1 MARKFLKTFFHRY
14 GIRMFFKL
22 GNSLFPW
29 GMHFNWF
36 YHWISEGVLGLP
48 WPTCLWI
55 SWGGGRIILAVIPAQ
70 VWIFFG
76 ISHLNFNLSHY
87 ELSFSLLYC
96 SIKCRLVVGCSF
108 FVLIELKTTQN
119 NTFLGKYVSPTYSF
133 AWNIQCF
140 PFSSIRPF
148 PIL

>member
-1 MARKFLKTFFHRY
+1 MKEMARKFLKTFFHRY

-55 SWGGGRIILAVIPAQ
+55 SWGGENQ

-96 SIKCRLVVGCSF
+96 YIKCRLVVGCSF
-108 FVLIELKTTQN
+108 LFSLSWKLHKITLSLGSMLVQRTLLRGTFNASHFPWYVLFQYCN
-119 NTFLGKYVSPTYSF
+119 
-133 AWNIQCF
+133 
-140 PFSSIRPF
+140 
-148 PIL
+148 